1 MCSGDRSWYLTDD
14 QVRPGH
20 RISGAK
26 VLWARPVPDY
36 TWVCVAV
43 ETGEQADADP
53 GFRWYR
59 PDDRIW
65 VDPDR
70 TDPGEREQ

>member
-1 MCSGDRSWYLTDD
+1 M
-14 QVRPGH
+14 
-20 RISGAK
+20 
-26 VLWARPVPDY
+26 LWARPVPDY